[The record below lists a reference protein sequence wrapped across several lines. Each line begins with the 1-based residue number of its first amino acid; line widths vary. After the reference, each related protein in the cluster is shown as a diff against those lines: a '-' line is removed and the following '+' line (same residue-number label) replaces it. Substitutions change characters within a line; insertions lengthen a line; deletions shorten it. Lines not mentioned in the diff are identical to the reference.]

1 MKKRIWIL
9 TLFPEFFEPLLKCGI
24 AGQALRGERSEG
36 NFSFEVQCVN
46 IRDYSNTKYRS
57 VDDTPYGGG
66 PGMVIKADI
75 LKNALLEGVV
85 KAGGYNELSE
95 LHVVFPSPRG
105 SVWNNKLAREFATTT
120 LSSPDKDVVF
130 ICGRYEG
137 IDERFLE
144 KYVQEY
150 ISMGDFVL
158 TGGELAVM
166 TILDSAVRFVP
177 GILGNKL
184 SSEAD
189 SFEDGLI
196 EFPQYTKPRE
206 FEGISVP
213 DILLEGHHKKIGE
226 WQLEEKIR
234 MTEKYRPDLIEKYL
248 KKKSTILQAKKSH
261 SCSQSSSSKNSR

>member
-1 MKKRIWIL
+1 VKKHIWIL

-24 AGQALRGERSEG
+24 AGQAFRGERSDE
-36 NFSFEVQCVN
+36 NFSFEVHFIN
-46 IRDYSNTKYRS
+46 IRDYSKTKYKS

-66 PGMVIKADI
+66 PGMVLRADI
-75 LKNALLEGVV
+75 LRDALVEGVM
-85 KAGGYNELSE
+85 KQGGYTDLNQ
-95 LHVVFPSPRG
+95 LHVIFPSPRG
-105 SVWNNKLAREFATTT
+105 RVLTNKVARELAVGP
-120 LSSPDKDVVF
+120 LSDPAKDVVF

-137 IDERFLE
+137 VDERFLE

-150 ISMGDFVL
+150 ISLGDFVL
-158 TGGELAVM
+158 TGGEIAVM
-166 TILDSAVRFVP
+166 SILDASVRFVP

-206 FEGISVP
+206 FEEMNVP

-234 MTEKYRPDLIEKYL
+234 MTKKYRPDLHEKYL
-248 KKKSTILQAKKSH
+248 KK
-261 SCSQSSSSKNSR
+261 

>member
-24 AGQALRGERSEG
+24 AGQALRGERSDE
-36 NFSFEVQCVN
+36 NFSFEVKCIN
-46 IRDYSNTKYRS
+46 IRDYSKTKYKS

-66 PGMVIKADI
+66 PGMVLRADI
-75 LKNALLEGVV
+75 LKDALIEGVM
-85 KAGGYNELSE
+85 KEGGYSDLSS
-95 LHVVFPSPRG
+95 LHVIFPSPRG
-105 SVWNNKLAREFATTT
+105 RVLTNKVARELATGP
-120 LSSPDKDVVF
+120 LSAKDLDVVF

-137 IDERFLE
+137 VDERFLE

-150 ISMGDFVL
+150 ISLGDFVL

-166 TILDSAVRFVP
+166 SILDASVRFVP

-206 FEGISVP
+206 FDGMTVP
-213 DILLEGHHKKIGE
+213 EILLEGHHKKIGE

-234 MTEKYRPDLIEKYL
+234 MTQKYRPDLYENYL
-248 KKKSTILQAKKSH
+248 KK
-261 SCSQSSSSKNSR
+261 

>member
-24 AGQALRGERSEG
+24 AGQALRGERSDE
-36 NFSFEVQCVN
+36 NFSFEVHFIN
-46 IRDYSNTKYRS
+46 IRDYSKTKYKS

-66 PGMVIKADI
+66 PGMVLRADI
-75 LKNALLEGVV
+75 LRDALVEGVM
-85 KAGGYNELSE
+85 KQGGYTDLSQ
-95 LHVVFPSPRG
+95 LHVIFPSPRG
-105 SVWNNKLAREFATTT
+105 RVLTNKVARELAVGP
-120 LSSPDKDVVF
+120 LSDPTKDVVF

-137 IDERFLE
+137 VDERFLE

-150 ISMGDFVL
+150 ISLGDFVL
-158 TGGELAVM
+158 TGGEIAVM
-166 TILDSAVRFVP
+166 SILDASVRFVP

-206 FEGISVP
+206 FEEMSVP

-234 MTEKYRPDLIEKYL
+234 MTKKYRPDLHEKYL
-248 KKKSTILQAKKSH
+248 KK
-261 SCSQSSSSKNSR
+261 

>member
-24 AGQALRGERSEG
+24 AGQALRGERSEE
-36 NFSFEVQCVN
+36 NFSFEVHTIN
-46 IRDYSNTKYRS
+46 IRDYSKTKYRS

-66 PGMVIKADI
+66 PGMVMRADI
-75 LKNALLEGVV
+75 LRDALVEGVMA
-85 KAGGYNELSE
+85 KGAYSDLSE

-105 SVWNNKLAREFATTT
+105 RVLTNKVAREFAIGP
-120 LSSPDKDVVF
+120 LSDPHKDVVF

-137 IDERFLE
+137 VDERFLE
-144 KYVQEY
+144 KYVQDY
-150 ISMGDFVL
+150 ISLGDFVL

-166 TILDSAVRFVP
+166 TILDASVRFVP

-206 FEGISVP
+206 FEEMNVP

-234 MTEKYRPDLIEKYL
+234 MTKKYRPDLYEKYN
-248 KKKSTILQAKKSH
+248 KI
-261 SCSQSSSSKNSR
+261 